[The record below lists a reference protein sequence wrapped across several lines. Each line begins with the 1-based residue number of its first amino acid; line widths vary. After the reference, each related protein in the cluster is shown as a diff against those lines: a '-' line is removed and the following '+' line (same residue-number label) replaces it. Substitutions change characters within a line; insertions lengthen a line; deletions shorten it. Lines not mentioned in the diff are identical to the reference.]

1 MQVFTC
7 YSNSMLT
14 KKDLLNIDKQLNI
27 DKKLDKKL
35 AERLSPIH
43 ADIKTIKTDIA
54 KIRKDMSGITD
65 FFDQE
70 YIGLRKRV
78 ERIEDHLNLPPIQ

>member
-1 MQVFTC
+1 
-7 YSNSMLT
+7 MLT

-43 ADIKTIKTDIA
+43 ADIKTIKTNKA

>member
-1 MQVFTC
+1 
-7 YSNSMLT
+7 MLT

-27 DKKLDKKL
+27 DKKL

-43 ADIKTIKTDIA
+43 ADIKTMKADIG
-54 KIRKDMSGITD
+54 KIRKDISGITD

>member
-1 MQVFTC
+1 
-7 YSNSMLT
+7 MLT
-14 KKDLLNIDKQLNI
+14 KKDLSNIGKQI
-27 DKKLDKKL
+27 DIKLDDKL
-35 AERLSPIH
+35 TPLTR
-43 ADIKTIKTDIA
+43 DIKTMKSDIKTMKGDIA
-54 KIRKDMSGITD
+54 KIRKDISGITD